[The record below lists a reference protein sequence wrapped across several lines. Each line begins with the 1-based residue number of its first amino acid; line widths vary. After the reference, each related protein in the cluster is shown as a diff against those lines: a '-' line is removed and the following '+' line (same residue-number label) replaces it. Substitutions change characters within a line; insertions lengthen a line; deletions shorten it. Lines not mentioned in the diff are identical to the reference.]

1 MPTTFDLF
9 AENAAYACM
18 RGLGALEGVSAYRLA
33 VEALAGLAG
42 GDSRVLALGEKCLTA
57 ARVGD
62 FREVE
67 RLLDSL
73 EQ

>member
-33 VEALAGLAG
+33 VEALQSLAG
-42 GDSRVLALGEKCLTA
+42 GDSGVLALGEECLTA
-57 ARVGD
+57 ARAGD
-62 FREVE
+62 AVEVE
-67 RLLDSL
+67 KLLDSL
-73 EQ
+73 EP